1 MDKIKKINA
10 ERIKWIDVGKGIGLL
25 LVILGHLVTYG
36 QFVFNWI
43 FSFHM
48 PIFFFLSGYVLK
60 SEVKNLKP
68 FLKKI
73 GINLIIPYFVFV
85 IVGLVVSL
93 IIPGWQPTSYKV
105 VFLDVFYA
113 VTPESLHVGQ
123 IWFLF
128 CLAVVQILFWL
139 YLKLNLKN
147 KYSIIGSVCLFA
159 IVAFLIHKLNI
170 YFLVDKVY
178 YRFLPFKLD
187 TAFMGLFFFSIGYY
201 AKLTDVFRELPVKK
215 VNLNIFFILIALGI
229 NIFFGAYLNGTVNLA
244 DNNYN
249 NLIYYVIAAF
259 AGILFVIY
267 LSKLLEND
275 ILLSY
280 MGINSLSIFSSHSF
294 FLYLYTYIISII
306 FGTTYMH
313 LINIPLWLCLVGVVF
328 IGSISLIV
336 PVIYNNTV
344 QKLLIR
350 MKHSSVLN
358 FVFNI
363 I

>member
-1 MDKIKKINA
+1 M
-10 ERIKWIDVGKGIGLL
+10 RIKWIDVGKGIGLL
-25 LVILGHLVTYG
+25 LVILGHLVIYG
-36 QFVFNWI
+36 QSVFNWI

-48 PIFFFLSGYVLK
+48 PLFFFLSGYIFK

-73 GINLIIPYFVFV
+73 GINLIVPYFVFV
-85 IVGLVVSL
+85 IIGLVVSL
-93 IIPGWQPTSYKV
+93 IVPGWQPTSYKV

-147 KYSIIGSVCLFA
+147 KYSITGSVFLFA
-159 IVAFLIHKLNI
+159 IIAFLIHKFNI
-170 YFLVDKVY
+170 YFIIDKMY

-187 TAFMGLFFFSIGYY
+187 TAFMGLFFFSAGYY
-201 AKLTDVFRELPVKK
+201 AKLVDIFSELPAKK
-215 VNLNIFFILIALGI
+215 VNLNILFMLIALGI
-229 NIFFGAYLNGTVNLA
+229 NIFFGAHLNGMVNIA

-259 AGILFVIY
+259 AGILVVIY

-280 MGINSLSIFSSHSF
+280 MGKNSLSIFSSHSF
-294 FLYLYTYIISII
+294 FLFLYTSIISII
-306 FGTTYMH
+306 FGTTYIFM
-313 LINIPLWLCLVGVVF
+313 LNMPLVLCLAGVIF
-328 IGSISLIV
+328 IGAISLIV
-336 PVIYNNTV
+336 PIIYNNTV
-344 QKLLIR
+344 QKLLLR
-350 MKHSSVLN
+350 MKYSSVLN
-358 FVFNI
+358 FIFNI

>member
-1 MDKIKKINA
+1 MNISL
-10 ERIKWIDVGKGIGLL
+10 RIKWADVGKGIGLL

-36 QFVFNWI
+36 HSVFNWI

-48 PIFFFLSGYVLK
+48 PLFFFLSGYVLK

-85 IVGLVVSL
+85 IIGLVVSL

-139 YLKLNLKN
+139 YLKLNLKS
-147 KYSIIGSVCLFA
+147 KYSIIISICLFA

-170 YFLVDKVY
+170 YFLIDKVH

-201 AKLTDVFRELPVKK
+201 AKLTQIVKK
-215 VNLNIFFILIALGI
+215 LLTKKIYLNIFFMVIALGI
-229 NIFFGAYLNGTVNLA
+229 NIFFGAHLNGTVNIA

-259 AGILFVIY
+259 AGILSVLY

-280 MGINSLSIFSSHSF
+280 MGKNSLSIFSLHSF
-294 FLYLYTYIISII
+294 FLFLYASIISNI
-306 FGTTYMH
+306 FGTIYIIMF
-313 LINIPLWLCLVGVVF
+313 NIPLVLCLVGIVF
-328 IGSISLIV
+328 IGAISLIV

-344 QKLLIR
+344 QKLLLR
-350 MKHSSVLN
+350 MKYSSVLN
-358 FVFNI
+358 FVFNMI
-363 I
+363 